1 MIDSCGSSSDVGPG
15 RRPPVNRTVEE
26 GESMAVRTT
35 MDDVLEQAVTSG
47 AVPGVV
53 ALAANGSGLIYEGA
67 FGTREAGAD
76 VPMTLD
82 TVFWIASM
90 TKAVTSVA
98 AMQLVEQ
105 GRITLDEPLGE
116 RFREL
121 ADLKV
126 LEGFDGSGEPILRP
140 ARRPVTLRQLLT
152 HTSGFSGGYWN
163 ENMLRYMEYTRATQ
177 ARAGDRAALFAPLV
191 FDPGERWEYG
201 ISTDW
206 VGQIVEMISGLRL
219 DRYFEENVCGPL
231 GMRDTGF
238 MLRPDEQERLVSLH
252 QRQPDG
258 SVAVIPHTMQPN
270 PAFLRGAGGLHSTGP
285 DYLRFVRMLI
295 GRGTLDGAQIL
306 RPETV
311 LDMGRNHI
319 GDLTGQVMRT
329 VMPQYSY
336 DADLF
341 PGMIVKWGL
350 GFLINTEPGPAGRSA
365 GSLAWGG
372 LFNTYF
378 WIDPTMR
385 VGGLILTQLLP
396 FADPIVLETFGRFEH
411 AVYDAISG

>member
-1 MIDSCGSSSDVGPG
+1 
-15 RRPPVNRTVEE
+15 
-26 GESMAVRTT
+26 
-35 MDDVLEQAVTSG
+35 
-47 AVPGVV
+47 
-53 ALAANGSGLIYEGA
+53 
-67 FGTREAGAD
+67 
-76 VPMTLD
+76 MTLD

-105 GRITLDEPLGE
+105 GKITLDEPLGE
-116 RFREL
+116 RFHEL
-121 ADLKV
+121 ADLNV
-126 LEGFDGSGEPILRP
+126 LEGFDDAGEPILRP
-140 ARRPVTLRQLLT
+140 ARRLVTLRQLLT

-163 ENMLRYMEYTRATQ
+163 ANMLRYMGHTRSSQ
-177 ARAGDRAALFAPLV
+177 AQAGDRASLFAPLV
-191 FDPGERWEYG
+191 FDPGEQWEYG

-219 DRYFEENVCGPL
+219 DAYVEQHICGPL
-231 GMRDTGF
+231 SMGDTTF
-238 MLRPDEQERLVSLH
+238 ILRPDQRDRLVPVH
-252 QRQPDG
+252 QRHPDG
-258 SVAVIPHTMQPN
+258 SLRLSTFAFRPN
-270 PAFLRGAGGLHSTGP
+270 PAFLRGAGGLHSTGR

-295 GRGTLDGAQIL
+295 GLGTLDGARIL

-329 VMPQYSY
+329 VAPTSSN

-341 PGMIVKWGL
+341 PGMVTKWGL
-350 GFLINTEPGPAGRSA
+350 GFLINTQPGPNGRSA

-372 LFNTYF
+372 LANTYF
-378 WIDPTMR
+378 WVDPTNR

-396 FADPIVLETFGRFEH
+396 FADPIVLETFGRFER
-411 AVYDAISG
+411 AVYEAVAG

>member
-98 AMQLVEQ
+98 AMQIVEQ

-126 LEGFDGSGEPILRP
+126 LEGFD
-140 ARRPVTLRQLLT
+140 A
-152 HTSGFSGGYWN
+152 
-163 ENMLRYMEYTRATQ
+163 
-177 ARAGDRAALFAPLV
+177 
-191 FDPGERWEYG
+191 
-201 ISTDW
+201 
-206 VGQIVEMISGLRL
+206 
-219 DRYFEENVCGPL
+219 
-231 GMRDTGF
+231 
-238 MLRPDEQERLVSLH
+238 
-252 QRQPDG
+252 
-258 SVAVIPHTMQPN
+258 
-270 PAFLRGAGGLHSTGP
+270 
-285 DYLRFVRMLI
+285 
-295 GRGTLDGAQIL
+295 
-306 RPETV
+306 
-311 LDMGRNHI
+311 
-319 GDLTGQVMRT
+319 
-329 VMPQYSY
+329 
-336 DADLF
+336 
-341 PGMIVKWGL
+341 
-350 GFLINTEPGPAGRSA
+350 
-365 GSLAWGG
+365 
-372 LFNTYF
+372 
-378 WIDPTMR
+378 
-385 VGGLILTQLLP
+385 
-396 FADPIVLETFGRFEH
+396 
-411 AVYDAISG
+411 